1 MSWQTHFKSFAGTS
15 EMNNSFFNLHD
26 DNSGGAESFL
36 TNNNMP
42 WAINIRDE
50 WDHPIENVDIS
61 KAYPDFPTWVTS
73 SGESETTWYQ
83 ASTANKVIPATQQ

>member
-1 MSWQTHFKSFAGTS
+1 
-15 EMNNSFFNLHD
+15 
-26 DNSGGAESFL
+26 
-36 TNNNMP
+36 
-42 WAINIRDE
+42 
-50 WDHPIENVDIS
+50 NVDIS

>member
-1 MSWQTHFKSFAGTS
+1 M
-15 EMNNSFFNLHD
+15 
-26 DNSGGAESFL
+26 
-36 TNNNMP
+36 
-42 WAINIRDE
+42 
-50 WDHPIENVDIS
+50 ENVDIS

>member
-1 MSWQTHFKSFAGTS
+1 
-15 EMNNSFFNLHD
+15 LHD

-42 WAINIRDE
+42 WAINIRDK

>member
-50 WDHPIENVDIS
+50 WDHPIETSTSVKRIPIS
-61 KAYPDFPTWVTS
+61 QL
-73 SGESETTWYQ
+73 G
-83 ASTANKVIPATQQ
+83 